1 MYKYA
6 QITIKHPVLVNDK
19 HDLSEIHKCYKKFG
33 LKQTLTEL
41 RQIFWVVK
49 KDVFCSRSFEKIFI
63 CRGLEEKTYR
73 QPITPPLTP
82 SRLNNSRAFVTT
94 GIDNFGN
101 LYVKMFMST
110 LIKHMGHAIYRQ
122 QSNYVRFD
130 TRNGLIS
137 IKAKY

>member
-1 MYKYA
+1 MMYKYA

-19 HDLSEIHKCYKKFG
+19 HDLSEIHKRYKKFG

-73 QPITPPLTP
+73 
-82 SRLNNSRAFVTT
+82 
-94 GIDNFGN
+94 
-101 LYVKMFMST
+101 
-110 LIKHMGHAIYRQ
+110 
-122 QSNYVRFD
+122 
-130 TRNGLIS
+130 
-137 IKAKY
+137 